1 MLPLSSQAQPRDLKS
16 RTQCNLRGLRSFDS
30 PCWLAQDDTTG
41 AVYSGCNFGPPR
53 RRPLRSEFWF
63 ITVEEGLA
71 PPANRVFSL
80 APPSG
85 RGAPVRTLGRR
96 GPGRK
101 SLPLDKGR
109 CPEGAEG
116 SKSKGPIDPPP
127 PSAEPPLRKGAFET
141 VGADILHDE
150 IPSANASPERALRPL
165 RVEVPAGR
173 RGLAEQGAHRR
184 RTNPSV
190 RPTARQLS
198 FQGRQG
204 TSTPQTH
211 AENRRRRSSAAVQ
224 VCGVYLA

>member
-1 MLPLSSQAQPRDLKS
+1 MTQAVG
-16 RTQCNLRGLRSFDS
+16 NLFTGRRG
-30 PCWLAQDDTTG
+30 
-41 AVYSGCNFGPPR
+41 

-80 APPSG
+80 ASPYE
-85 RGAPVRTLGRR
+85 
-96 GPGRK
+96 K
-101 SLPLDKGR
+101 ECLPLDKGR
-109 CPEGAEG
+109 RPEGAEG

-141 VGADILHDE
+141 VGANILHDE

-211 AENRRRRSSAAVQ
+211 AENRRRRSSAAVR

>member
-1 MLPLSSQAQPRDLKS
+1 MPFMCMRSPVWREPGQKHPRQN
-16 RTQCNLRGLRSFDS
+16 RTRVRIRRGEFFVCLFPAGRFMNRPYGKDRGCAEDSFAF
-30 PCWLAQDDTTG
+30 LA
-41 AVYSGCNFGPPR
+41 S
-53 RRPLRSEFWF
+53 
-63 ITVEEGLA
+63 
-71 PPANRVFSL
+71 
-80 APPSG
+80 PSG
-85 RGAPVRTLGRR
+85 RGAPVRTRGRR

-211 AENRRRRSSAAVQ
+211 AENRRRRESAAVA
-224 VCGVYLA
+224 VLLFTWRSRRLWSRAAGAP